1 MRPAWRHYAA
11 GRSVREEYTMEQQ
24 LIISVGREFGSGGR
38 VIAEA
43 LAKRFDIPI
52 YDRHL
57 ITEIAE
63 KTGLSPE
70 EIEKYNENPKSKIFS
85 RTVRGYSNSIE
96 DNIAEMQ
103 FDFLRKKA
111 ESGESFV
118 VVGRCSETKLRDI
131 KGLVSLFILADMDAK
146 VKRVMEIYDL
156 SEEKAKAFIDKKD
169 RKRKRYHNYHCSGHW
184 GDSRLYDLSI
194 NSSRLGI
201 DGTIDCLE
209 EYIRRRIKI
218 CG

>member
-1 MRPAWRHYAA
+1 M
-11 GRSVREEYTMEQQ
+11 GQ
-24 LIISVGREFGSGGR
+24 LIISIGREFGSGGR

-43 LAKRFDIPI
+43 LSKRFDIPI

-63 KTGLSPE
+63 KTGLAPE
-70 EIEKYNENPKSKIFS
+70 KIEKYNENPKHKLLS

-103 FDFLRKKA
+103 FNFIREKA

-118 VVGRCSETKLRDI
+118 VVGRCSETKL
-131 KGLVSLFILADMDAK
+131 KKFPSLVSLFILADMDAK
-146 VKRVMEIYDL
+146 VKRVMEVYEL
-156 SEEKAKAFIDKKD
+156 SEDKARAFIDKKD

-201 DGTIDCLE
+201 DGTVECLVS
-209 EYIRRRIKI
+209 YIKARQNELRKH
-218 CG
+218 

>member
-1 MRPAWRHYAA
+1 
-11 GRSVREEYTMEQQ
+11 MEQ

-38 VIAEA
+38 VIAEE
-43 LAKRFDIPI
+43 LSKRFDIPI

-63 KTGLSPE
+63 KTGLAPE
-70 EIEKYNENPKSKIFS
+70 EIEKYNENPKHKLLS

-103 FDFLRKKA
+103 FNFIREKA
-111 ESGESFV
+111 ENGESFV
-118 VVGRCSETKLRDI
+118 VVGRCSETKLR
-131 KGLVSLFILADMDAK
+131 KFPSLVSLFILADMDAK
-146 VKRVMEIYDL
+146 IKRVMELYEL
-156 SEEKAKAFIDKKD
+156 SEDKARAFIDKKD

-201 DGTIDCLE
+201 AGTVECLVS
-209 EYIRRRIKI
+209 YIKARQDALK
-218 CG
+218 

>member
-1 MRPAWRHYAA
+1 M
-11 GRSVREEYTMEQQ
+11 SQ

-57 ITEIAE
+57 ITEIAN
-63 KTGLSPE
+63 KTGMSPE
-70 EIEKYNENPKSKIFS
+70 EIEKLNEAPNS
-85 RTVRGYSNSIE
+85 RLISRRVRGFSNSIE

-103 FDFLRKKA
+103 FDFIRKKA
-111 ESGESFV
+111 ESGESFVVESFV
-118 VVGRCSETKLRDI
+118 VVGRCSETKLRDFD
-131 KGLVSLFILADMDAK
+131 GLVSLFILGDMDAK
-146 VKRVMEIYDL
+146 IKRVMEIYEM
-156 SEEKAKAFIDKKD
+156 SEHEAKSFIEKKD
-169 RKRKRYHNYHCSGHW
+169 KKRKRYHNYHVHMHW

-201 DGTIDCLE
+201 DGTVDYLE
-209 EYIRRRIKI
+209 KYVRARI
-218 CG
+218 GE